1 MMKSQHV
8 EKDAISSRIV
18 STRECPA
25 CSVVIQAIVPNM
37 PTLVSLKGGFHVR
50 HKPLD

>member
-1 MMKSQHV
+1 MIEARHV

-25 CSVVIQAIVPNM
+25 CSVVIQAIIPNM
-37 PTLVSLKGGFHVR
+37 PTLVSLKGG
-50 HKPLD
+50 